1 MLNILSA
8 ITGIWL
14 TVLITTAIIFALFA
28 ILFVIIL
35 LVRKKAREEAKPKKE
50 VNLEELQKILD
61 TIKAKQQTE
70 EIEKKDN
77 GE

>member
-1 MLNILSA
+1 MLSILSA

-35 LVRKKAREEAKPKKE
+35 LVRKKAREEAEPKKE
-50 VNLEELQKILD
+50 VNLEDLQKLLD
-61 TIKAKQQTE
+61 TIKAKQQAE
-70 EIEKKDN
+70 EETKKDN
-77 GE
+77 DE